1 MPETHADAKRDAFL
15 TGAMT
20 FLCDDLLRKG
30 CRVTA
35 LPGCEGTA
43 VPYGHNLLISGRS
56 GTAVVLAIR
65 RAVQGDAF
73 DLTLVDDL
81 AAVQRTVEYP
91 VVLIG
96 MSQISQ
102 ALFDRLA
109 DHSISVLQYP
119 QTGMK
124 ELVRRIG
131 SILTGNE
138 GIRYSPVP

>member
-20 FLCDDLLRKG
+20 FLCGDLLHKG
-30 CRVTA
+30 YRVTA

-43 VPYGHNLLISGRS
+43 VPHGNNLLISDRL
-56 GTAVVLAIR
+56 GTSVVLALR
-65 RAVQGDAF
+65 RAVQGEAF

-81 AAVQRTVEYP
+81 ATVQRRVEYS
-91 VVLIG
+91 VVLVGI
-96 MSQISQ
+96 SWISQ
-102 ALFDRLA
+102 ALIDRLA
-109 DHSISVLQYP
+109 DHSIYVLQYP

-131 SILTGNE
+131 DILTGRE
-138 GIRYSPVP
+138 HIG

>member
-20 FLCDDLLRKG
+20 FLCGDLLRKG
-30 CRVTA
+30 YCVTA

-43 VPYGHNLLISGRS
+43 VPHGNNLLISGRL

-65 RAVQGDAF
+65 RAVQGEAF

-81 AAVQRTVEYP
+81 AAVQRTVDYP
-91 VVLIG
+91 VVLVGI
-96 MSQISQ
+96 SRISQ

-109 DHSISVLQYP
+109 DHSIYVLPYP

-131 SILTGNE
+131 SILTGRE
-138 GIRYSPVP
+138 HIR